1 MDGLLAQMG
10 EHLLDTQ
17 GVAGSS
23 PVQSTIGCA
32 VDVFALK
39 NRFDKSVARC
49 STWGAHGF
57 DMVRSKRVSCSGRH
71 TYLAKAITGT
81 HDIFAEA
88 DRTFS
93 GVPADA
99 EFALV

>member
-1 MDGLLAQMG
+1 MDGPLAQMG

-17 GVAGSS
+17 GVTGSS
-23 PVQSTIGCA
+23 PVWFTLQSFLTEKLC
-32 VDVFALK
+32 
-39 NRFDKSVARC
+39 NM
-49 STWGAHGF
+49 GAHGF

>member
-1 MDGLLAQMG
+1 M
-10 EHLLDTQ
+10 
-17 GVAGSS
+17 
-23 PVQSTIGCA
+23 
-32 VDVFALK
+32 
-39 NRFDKSVARC
+39 
-49 STWGAHGF
+49 GAHGF

-88 DRTFS
+88 DRTFT

-99 EFALV
+99 ELALV